1 VTFFYLNHACILIWH
16 RKKLRGYH
24 SSGGI
29 IVPLLFILL
38 FFIVNVLIYVKSFRW
53 RKQQHLYVHPFTFL
67 IDYYIF
73 IIPITVFIL
82 CLALPGIFING
93 NHALDTIMTNIFMI
107 ELCLF
112 GLPMLLLWNFYMVYP
127 NLKFLCSLYDK
138 KIFNYEFLKRS
149 TLCLEVI
156 LCCVLIP
163 SIHYIVIIF
172 LVGMSLFL
180 EYKIADAS

>member
-1 VTFFYLNHACILIWH
+1 M
-16 RKKLRGYH
+16 
-24 SSGGI
+24 
-29 IVPLLFILL
+29 PLLFILL
-38 FFIVNVLIYVKSFRW
+38 FFIVNVLIYVKSSRW
-53 RKQQHLYVHPFTFL
+53 RKQQHLYVQSFTFL

-73 IIPITVFIL
+73 IIPITVLVFVV
-82 CLALPGIFING
+82 ALPGIFITG
-93 NHALDTIMTNIFMI
+93 NSTLDTIMINIFMI
-107 ELCLF
+107 ELYLF
-112 GLPMLLLWNFYMVYP
+112 SLPVLLLWNFYMVYP
-127 NLKFLCSLYDK
+127 NLKFLCSLHDT
-138 KIFNYEFLKRS
+138 KILNYEVLKRG